1 MRSFC
6 SVVVLFLVSL
16 TSSVDSKADGA
27 TEESN
32 SSHSDRN
39 NADDKRRRD
48 FVFVSLGDSIT
59 SAFNTR
65 FLGSTANK
73 RYSWSTG
80 NSSKVKSHYSRL
92 KNILNRRIKAH
103 NLARNGAHAVDIVDQ
118 YKRVSDQRIDYLTI
132 LVGANDL
139 CAWSS
144 DHTEDL
150 LRLSIDL
157 RYVVTRAISNNK
169 KIKIIMPS
177 MPDMHH
183 LYREGRERCQFKW
196 DFFAACP
203 RLLSSA
209 SNEIRR
215 QRFVEQLH
223 DVNKL
228 LSKVAADYPANIKYI
243 DKVYDFKFSK
253 EHVSSID
260 CFHPSVRG
268 QNELAKIT
276 WSHGWIFD

>member
-1 MRSFC
+1 MRSLC
-6 SVVVLFLVSL
+6 SVVMLFVGLA
-16 TSSVDSKADGA
+16 SSIDGRA
-27 TEESN
+27 TEATNETENTHPSERD
-32 SSHSDRN
+32 HEQQ
-39 NADDKRRRD
+39 RD

-80 NSSKVKSHYSRL
+80 SSSKINSHYTRL
-92 KNILNRRIKAH
+92 KNVLSRKIKAL
-103 NLARNGAHAVDIVDQ
+103 NLARNGAHTVDIVDQ
-118 YKRVSDQRIDYLTI
+118 YKRVADRRIDYLTI

-139 CAWSS
+139 CEWSS
-144 DHTEDL
+144 DHAEDL

-157 RYVVTRAISNNK
+157 RYVVSRAIASNK
-169 KIKIIMPS
+169 KIKIVMPS
-177 MPDMHH
+177 VPDMYH
-183 LYREGRERCQFKW
+183 LYREGKNRCQFKW

-209 SNEIRR
+209 SNELRR
-215 QRFVEQLH
+215 QRFVEQLN
-223 DVNKL
+223 DINNL
-228 LSKVAADYPANIKYI
+228 LGRIAADYPANIKYI

-260 CFHPSVRG
+260 CFHPSIRG
-268 QNELAKIT
+268 QSELAKIT
-276 WSHGWIFD
+276 WLHGWMFD

>member
-6 SVVVLFLVSL
+6 SVVMLFLVGL
-16 TSSVDSKADGA
+16 ASSTNSEAAGETRSSDSDAHA
-27 TEESN
+27 TD
-32 SSHSDRN
+32 SD
-39 NADDKRRRD
+39 DQRRRD
-48 FVFVSLGDSIT
+48 YVFVSLGDSIT

-92 KNILNRRIKAH
+92 KSILNHRIRTY

-118 YKRVSDQRIDYLTI
+118 YKKVADKRIDYLTL

-139 CAWSS
+139 CEWSS
-144 DHTEDL
+144 DHTADL
-150 LRLSIDL
+150 LRLAIDL
-157 RYVVTRAISNNK
+157 RYVVSRAISNNK
-169 KIKIIMPS
+169 KIKIVMPAV
-177 MPDMHH
+177 PDMYH

-215 QRFVEQLH
+215 QRFVEQLR

-228 LSKVAADYPANIKYI
+228 LRKVAEDYPANIKHI
-243 DKVYDFKFSK
+243 DKVYNFKFTK
-253 EHVSSID
+253 DHISSID

-276 WSHGWIFD
+276 WLHGWMFD

>member
-6 SVVVLFLVSL
+6 SVVMLFLVGL
-16 TSSVDSKADGA
+16 ASSVDSRAATGADNSAGGA
-27 TEESN
+27 SAD
-32 SSHSDRN
+32 S
-39 NADDKRRRD
+39 DDKRRK
-48 FVFVSLGDSIT
+48 FIFVSLGDSIT
-59 SAFNTR
+59 SGFNTR

-80 NSSKVKSHYSRL
+80 NSTRVKSHYLRL
-92 KNILNRRIKAH
+92 KGIINREIKAF
-103 NLARNGAHAVDIVDQ
+103 NLARNGAHTIDIVDQ
-118 YKRVSDQRIDYLTI
+118 YKKVSDRSIDYLTI

-139 CAWSS
+139 CEWSS

-157 RYVVTRAISNNK
+157 RYVVSRAISNNK
-169 KIKIIMPS
+169 DIKIVMPS
-177 MPDMHH
+177 VPDMYH
-183 LYREGRERCQFKW
+183 LYREGRGRCQFKW

-223 DVNKL
+223 DVNNL
-228 LSKVAADYPANIKYI
+228 LGRIAADYPTNIKYI

-276 WSHGWIFD
+276 WLHGWMFD